1 VIKSVDILY
10 LTAFSPPKF
19 PKSVQES
26 LLVPQLKFLR
36 RKRPM
41 SCMKSPIY
49 PFSILTS
56 THRRESVENDRTLYK
71 LIHTKL
77 LTATL
82 DRPSNMPGAK
92 HKKSLEG
99 RILEVASAAKI
110 GKGETTVRKEE
121 HNKVPKHIRE
131 GIRAKSKDRLQK
143 RIEEVCLSA
152 LSSAWVFTVQ
162 SRQRTWAIIILLSSV
177 FLRTRIS
184 LPSAQSENV
193 GLEWG

>member
-1 VIKSVDILY
+1 MLY
-10 LTAFSPPKF
+10 LTVFSPPRF
-19 PKSVQES
+19 LKSVQKS
-26 LLVPQLKFLR
+26 LRVPQPKYPR
-36 RKRPM
+36 RKRPTN
-41 SCMKSPIY
+41 CMKSPVYIL
-49 PFSILTS
+49 SILTS
-56 THRRESVENDRTLYK
+56 TRRRENVENDRTLYK

-82 DRPSNMPGAK
+82 DRPSDMPGAK

-131 GIRAKSKDRLQK
+131 GIKAKRKDRVQK
-143 RIEEVCLSA
+143 RIEEVSLSA
-152 LSSAWVFTVQ
+152 RSLSNILTVQ

-177 FLRTRIS
+177 FSRTRIS
-184 LPSAQSENV
+184 LPSAQNENV
-193 GLEWG
+193 GSE

>member
-1 VIKSVDILY
+1 MLY
-10 LTAFSPPKF
+10 LTVFSLPRF
-19 PKSVQES
+19 LKSVQES
-26 LLVPQLKFLR
+26 LLIPRLKYPR
-36 RKRPM
+36 RKRPTN
-41 SCMKSPIY
+41 CMIY
-49 PFSILTS
+49 LIYLLSILTS
-56 THRRESVENDRTLYK
+56 THRRENVENDRTLYK

-82 DRPSNMPGAK
+82 DRPSDMPGAK

-131 GIRAKSKDRLQK
+131 GIKAKRKDRHEK
-143 RIEEVCLSA
+143 RIEEVWFHSLI
-152 LSSAWVFTVQ
+152 SAWVLTIQ
-162 SRQRTWAIIILLSSV
+162 SRQRTWEIIILLSNAFS
-177 FLRTRIS
+177 RTRIN

-193 GLEWG
+193 GLA